1 MIRLLI
7 ADDHAIV
14 RQGLKQIVS
23 ESSEMV
29 VVGEAGNAEEALALA
44 RTINYDVAIIDVSM
58 PGRGGLDILKDL
70 KTARPT
76 AKIVILS
83 MHPEEQYAIRC
94 LRDGASAYITKTNAT
109 EELVQAINAVAS
121 GRRYITPAVAE
132 KLASYIEQDT
142 GQLPHESLSDR
153 ELQVFLLLGSGK
165 TVTDVARELS
175 LSVKTVSTYRTRI
188 MGKMHMSSNSL
199 LMRYAIQH
207 KLVEM

>member
-23 ESSEMV
+23 ESSEMAV
-29 VVGEAGNAEEALALA
+29 AGEAANGEEALALA
-44 RTINYDVAIIDVSM
+44 RTIQYDVAIIDISM

-70 KTARPT
+70 KAARPS

-94 LRDGASAYITKTNAT
+94 LRDGASAYITKANAT
-109 EELVQAINAVAS
+109 EELVHAIHAVAA
-121 GRRYITPAVAE
+121 GKRYITPSVAE

-142 GQLPHESLSDR
+142 GHLPHESLSDR

-165 TVTDVARELS
+165 TVTDIARELS
-175 LSVKTVSTYRTRI
+175 LSVKTISTYRMRV
-188 MGKMHMSSNSL
+188 MEKMHMNSNAL
-199 LMRYAIQH
+199 LIRYALQH
-207 KLVEM
+207 ELVEM

>member
-23 ESSEMV
+23 ESPNMV
-29 VVGEAGNAEEALALA
+29 VAGETANGEEALALA
-44 RTINYDVAIIDVSM
+44 RTLNYDVAIIDLSM

-70 KTARPT
+70 KTARPS
-76 AKIVILS
+76 AKIVVLS

-94 LRDGASAYITKTNAT
+94 LRDGASAYITKANAT
-109 EELVQAINAVAS
+109 EELVHAIQTVAA
-121 GRRYITPAVAE
+121 GKRYITPSVAE

-142 GQLPHESLSDR
+142 ERLPHESLSDR

-165 TVTDVARELS
+165 TVTNISRELS
-175 LSVKTVSTYRTRI
+175 LSVKTVSTYRTRVLE
-188 MGKMHMSSNSL
+188 KMHMDSNAQL
-199 LMRYAIQH
+199 IRYAIQH
-207 KLVEM
+207 QLIE

>member
-29 VVGEAGNAEEALALA
+29 VAGEAENGEEALALA
-44 RTINYDVAIIDVSM
+44 RKLSYDVAIIDISM

-70 KTARPT
+70 KAARPS

-94 LRDGASAYITKTNAT
+94 LRDGASAYITKANAT
-109 EELVQAINAVAS
+109 EELVHAIQAVAA
-121 GRRYITPAVAE
+121 GKRYITPSVAE
-132 KLASYIEQDT
+132 RLASYIEQDAER
-142 GQLPHESLSDR
+142 LPHESLSDR

-165 TVTDVARELS
+165 TVTDISRELS

-188 MGKMHMSSNSL
+188 LEKMHMDSNAL

-207 KLVEM
+207 KLVE